1 MWFVLCFSSQGADS
15 ENAKAIPTEETEEL
29 DTKLVCSR
37 ITNLPSPK
45 ELILCTW
52 YCMLHKIRIHILH
65 VHVRVLQKK
74 KISVVGFITPD
85 YTNYW
90 QVFRSIGYKSVN
102 IDVGI
107 PFDSARGL
115 IPNTAGRVDSSKG
128 MPLLL
133 CLLLM
138 HRHCMIVK
146 LCDIVPVLWFKQ
158 YYKVSVKSPA

>member
-1 MWFVLCFSSQGADS
+1 MICVVLFVSGRGQWKRKSNTNRGDRRTRHKTCMFK
-15 ENAKAIPTEETEEL
+15 NYKFAKS
-29 DTKLVCSR
+29 KR
-37 ITNLPSPK
+37 INFM
-45 ELILCTW
+45 
-52 YCMLHKIRIHILH
+52 YMILH
-65 VHVRVLQKK
+65 VAQNSHSYFTCTCTCSTKK